1 MIIAVVG
8 PPGVGKTHW
17 IKDRIDK
24 NRDRSSYYLEPKTDS
39 VPIDS
44 IALVS
49 QFPDLTILATGG
61 ESNLLTKTETNFA
74 YIEIP
79 WYLDLYGIEPFLQ
92 QLNCHRVAILPL
104 DWQNTGL
111 NAWADEVIPGNSY
124 QIKSNSKNSLSD
136 RLEVHRGVMTGEIL
150 DFASLETFWQEL
162 TGGAYGEVIRAKAI
176 FDTIEGESIYRDF
189 VENVQKDWQTLNFPR
204 CLDGKPQRFSGFEIV
219 GQNLNKE
226 EIGQTVRDCCLSEA
240 AIAHYQKQIK
250 ESLGIEEEVSV

>member
-1 MIIAVVG
+1 MIIAVAG

-24 NRDRSSYYLEPKTDS
+24 NRNRSTYYLEPKTDS

-44 IALVS
+44 TAIAS
-49 QFPDLTILATGG
+49 EFPDLNIL
-61 ESNLLTKTETNFA
+61 KTEGDFNVLAQLDSNFA

-79 WYLDLYGIEPFLQ
+79 WYLDLYGIEPLLQ
-92 QLNCHRVAILPL
+92 KLKCHRVAILPL
-104 DWQNTGL
+104 EWQNTGM

-124 QIKSNSKNSLSD
+124 RTQSKKENSLSD

-150 DFASLETFWQEL
+150 DLASLETFWQEL
-162 TGGAYGEVIRAKAI
+162 TGGAYGKVIRAKGI
-176 FDTIEGESIYRDF
+176 FEIVEGESIYGEF
-189 VENVQKDWQTLNFPR
+189 VENLPKDWQTLNLPR
-204 CLDGKPQRFSGFEIV
+204 WLNARPQRFSGFEIV

-226 EIGQTVRDCCLSEA
+226 EIGQTVRDCCLPEA

-250 ESLGIEEEVSV
+250 ESLGIKEEVL